1 MRGCR
6 SKTGKR
12 KTPDGRPRFFI
23 VVHNGLVSSFLPI
36 GIIAYADL
44 DCNILINEIFNTK
57 RKTPEN
63 QGFLVDATGFE
74 PATSASRTQRSTKLS
89 HASLFNSL
97 FSTAN
102 SFIIHCH
109 FSFVKSFFDFSRL
122 FCNYSSRHSG
132 FPHLTLLYRPL
143 RAIRPLRIRH
153 LFM

>member
-1 MRGCR
+1 MAVRGFSLSSTMDLYHLFCLLAF
-6 SKTGKR
+6 TV
-12 KTPDGRPRFFI
+12 PDSHSRTSNHFTQ
-23 VVHNGLVSSFLPI
+23 LCSTK
-36 GIIAYADL
+36 
-44 DCNILINEIFNTK
+44 FNTK